1 VVSFAASISKKMIH
15 LGAGCRWRIED
26 LGYKECLLEK
36 EMERK
41 NVLSGRQEDRYL

>member
-1 VVSFAASISKKMIH
+1 MIH

-26 LGYKECLLEK
+26 LGYKECSLENDF
-36 EMERK
+36 EEIERK